1 MNLFILSLDNVV
13 NARHHVDKHV
23 VKMPIEATQLLCTVM
38 RERCGIDYGYRST
51 YVNHPVT
58 QWVGACFLNFAW
70 TIDYASQLLTEY
82 TYRFDRVHKTS
93 GVLEGVT
100 RLWNRVSRRLDD
112 GDKTPYHLAVS
123 PDLKDAFKQYGD
135 LEPVYAYRAYYI
147 RNKKRIFKWT
157 KREVPSWIVDPP
169 YEIRDYL

>member
-1 MNLFILSLDNVV
+1 MNLFILHPDNKV

-23 VKMPIEATQLLCTVM
+23 VKMPIEATQLLCTIM
-38 RERCGIDYGYRST
+38 RERCGIDYGYKST

-70 TIDYASQLLTEY
+70 TIDYAQQLLLEY
-82 TYRFDRVHKTS
+82 MYRFERVHKTGEVLT
-93 GVLEGVT
+93 GVID
-100 RLWNRVSRRLDD
+100 RWAQISRCLSDE
-112 GDKTPYHLAVS
+112 DKTPYHLAVS
-123 PDLKDAFKQYGD
+123 PELKH
-135 LEPVYAYRAYYI
+135 LEPVLAYRAYYLKT
-147 RNKKRIFKWT
+147 KKRIFKWT